1 MEAKD
6 CSGVIMRH
14 IRFSLD
20 GVRLPGRISVTASLS
35 LLLLAAGPWEAWA
48 QSDSV
53 LEEIV
58 VTATKSGAQNLQDL
72 PLSVAVLSGE
82 DLDNSGIATT
92 MGLQSRIPG
101 LVITRNTHLGQPY
114 IRGVG
119 SDVVGP
125 AIDGAVSVYVDGA
138 YQARAASQIAA
149 LADVERV
156 EVLKGPQGT
165 LYGRNATGGA
175 INIVTR
181 KPTRE
186 FSARGDLQVGNLD
199 QFIVRG
205 SLSGPL
211 VADRVFGRLSVTRNQ
226 DDGYT
231 DNILLDKD
239 GDDTDILHLRG
250 ALEFV
255 LSDRVT
261 LDVAGYHFDR
271 ETRALP
277 KALNPETNPSTLFF
291 GATVNDDPREVLHD
305 IDSGLGVEQ
314 WGLNARLVWD
324 FEGFT
329 LTSVTTFDS
338 LDETGYLD
346 VDSTEIPLAHNG
358 VVWPL
363 IGEEWGEDAEFFSQ
377 EFVVNGES
385 GGLQWTGLVNYY
397 VADAKTNADN
407 DLPLFGFAGI
417 WQSEFDNEAFG
428 AALQLNYA
436 LTEKFSATAGVRY
449 SYEKK
454 EFERSQGLV
463 LGGAPL
469 ILVSDDS
476 DASWKPWTP
485 KFGIEYRPNEDV
497 MVYAS
502 MTRGFRSGGFNL
514 FAAQSEFDPEFIW
527 SYEAGVKSTWW
538 DGRMR
543 LNAAAFYYDYKDL
556 QLQTFLADRGAGAA
570 ATQIEN
576 AGEAT
581 LQGLDLDVVLQ
592 ATEALTFEASL
603 AFLDGELDEWV
614 TVDPDRPTEGV
625 FDRDGNAMPRAPDF
639 TASLAVEH
647 RVDLGDL
654 GSLTLR
660 GEFYH
665 RDKIYFTAF
674 EDARVDQGAIDLW
687 NARLTF
693 SSANDRWF
701 VAAFGQN
708 LGDEEY
714 LENVLTVQALIG
726 QIGFYAPP
734 RTYGLQVGFSL

>member
-1 MEAKD
+1 M
-6 CSGVIMRH
+6 
-14 IRFSLD
+14 
-20 GVRLPGRISVTASLS
+20 
-35 LLLLAAGPWEAWA
+35 A
-48 QSDSV
+48 QDEPV

-58 VTATKSGAQNLQDL
+58 VTATKSGAQNLQDV
-72 PLSVAVLSGE
+72 PLSVAVLSGD
-82 DLDNSGIATT
+82 DLDRSGIATT
-92 MGLQSRIPG
+92 MGLQLRTPG

-125 AIDGAVSVYVDGA
+125 AIDGAVAVYVDGA

-181 KPTRE
+181 RPTRQL
-186 FSARGDLQVGNLD
+186 SARGDVQVGNLN
-199 QFIVRG
+199 QLIVRG
-205 SLSGPL
+205 SVSGPL
-211 VADRVFGRLSVTRNQ
+211 AADRVFGRVSVTHNQ

-231 DNILLDKD
+231 DNILLDEE

-255 LSDRVT
+255 LSDRAT
-261 LDVAGYHFDR
+261 LDIAGYYFDR

-314 WGLNARLVWD
+314 WGVNARLVWD

-338 LDETGYLD
+338 LDETGFLD

-358 VVWPL
+358 VVWPR
-363 IGEEWGEDAEFFSQ
+363 IGEEWGEDADFFSQ
-377 EFVVNGES
+377 EFVLSGES
-385 GGLQWTGLVNYY
+385 GQLQWTGLINYY
-397 VADAKTNADN
+397 SAEATTRADN

-428 AALQLNYA
+428 AALQLSYG
-436 LTEKFSATAGVRY
+436 LTEQLSVTAGIRY

-454 EFERSQGLV
+454 EFERSEGLV

-469 ILVSDDS
+469 ILASDDS

-485 KFGIEYRPNEDV
+485 KFGIEYRPNDDV

-502 MTRGFRSGGFNL
+502 ATRGFRSGGFNL

-527 SYEAGVKSTWW
+527 SFEAGVKSTWW
-538 DGRMR
+538 DNRLR
-543 LNAAAFYYDYKDL
+543 LNASAFYYDYKDL

-581 LQGLDLDVVLQ
+581 LKGLDLDIVLQ
-592 ATEALTFEASL
+592 ATEALTFEASF

-614 TVDPDRPTEGV
+614 TIDPDRPTEGV

-639 TASLAVEH
+639 TASLAAEYT
-647 RVDLGDL
+647 VDLGDA
-654 GSLTLR
+654 GSLSLR

-674 EDARVDQGAIDLW
+674 EDERVDQGAIGLW

-693 SSANDRWF
+693 TSANERWF

-734 RTYGLQVGFSL
+734 RTYGVQVGFSL